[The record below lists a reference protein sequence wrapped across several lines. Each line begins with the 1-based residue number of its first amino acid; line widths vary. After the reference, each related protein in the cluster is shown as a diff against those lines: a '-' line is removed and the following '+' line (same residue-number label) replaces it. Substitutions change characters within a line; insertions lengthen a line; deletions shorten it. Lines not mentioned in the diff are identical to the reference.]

1 MVNLRVIIL
10 DNDVRLIPTVLTLLL
25 AATPTAAQT
34 NLEQVVN
41 GAFTPSHD
49 FDLVHQRIEVKNF
62 NWDSTAFD
70 GRVTTTAVSLRPG
83 LQAVALDME
92 RRMEVRSVLALGKAL
107 AYDRPP
113 DSLVVRLPRPARAG
127 DTVRFTVDYHA
138 PIVQGRGL
146 YFFREEPGRPHR
158 PQQVYSGGGTDGN
171 PRWIPTLAAP
181 HDKATWELVATVP
194 ARLTVV
200 SNGRLV
206 SDRQTA
212 GGLRTTHWSQEKPA
226 STYLISLVAA
236 PLVRIQDRWRDV
248 PLSYYVYPE
257 DSALAR
263 PLFGMT
269 PDVMETFTRLT
280 GVPYPWSKYAQVTA
294 ADFIGG
300 MENVGATT
308 LVDWLPDPRAYR
320 DRPWYRVTL
329 IPHELA
335 HQWFGNLVTAENWAN
350 YWLHEGLAQFMPG
363 QYWGAKQGPHAE
375 QDFYLDE
382 YRQYLA
388 RDARR
393 RTPLAAYN
401 SSVVYPKG
409 ALVMQMLK
417 QHLGPERFWA
427 AIKRFLTRHAY
438 GSATTD
444 DLRQA
449 VLHATGESLP
459 WFWSQWIYQAGHPEF
474 QVAAAYD
481 SAARALTL
489 TVRQTQTDTVAP
501 DTGGVRFTTPAVFR
515 APVAVR
521 VGTSK
526 GDIVARAVIEAR
538 EQTIRIENVPEP
550 PTMVAFD
557 DENAVLKTLTFHQ
570 PTPWLA
576 NLLHRHPNL
585 WNRSWAIGQLAT
597 RKGDT
602 LAGAA
607 LAHAV
612 ASADYDLTRAE
623 AASALARFPAD
634 QAVAVLETAMADTSA
649 RVRKAAVEALGRIGD
664 PRGAGAVQR
673 AWAEDV
679 SDQVRASAL
688 TALVRLVPDAARDAI
703 AAGLRT
709 KSYRETI
716 QNAAIAAAL
725 QRPDSGAVAALE
737 AVAGEQPLPSIAL
750 AALATRGDERARAAL
765 GRLLADRRA
774 WVRQWVAEA
783 TGQSTS
789 N

>member
-1 MVNLRVIIL
+1 MRLNPTIL
-10 DNDVRLIPTVLTLLL
+10 AVLFTT
-25 AATPTAAQT
+25 TPAVAQS
-34 NLEQVVN
+34 NLERVVN
-41 GAFTPSHD
+41 GAYTPSHD
-49 FDLVHQRIEVKNF
+49 FDLIHQRIEVRNF
-62 NWDSTAFD
+62 DWDSTSFD
-70 GRVTTTAVSLRPG
+70 GKVTTTVVSLRPG
-83 LQAVALDME
+83 LRLVALDME
-92 RRMEVRSVLALGKAL
+92 RRMQVRSVTAAGRALV
-107 AYDRPP
+107 YDRPT
-113 DSLVVRLPRPARAG
+113 DSLVVRLARPLRIR
-127 DTVRFTVDYHA
+127 DTMRFTVEYHA
-138 PIVQGRGL
+138 PIAQGRGL
-146 YFFREEPGRPHR
+146 YFFPEEPGRPRR

-171 PRWIPTLAAP
+171 PRWIPTVAAP
-181 HDKATWELVATVP
+181 HDKATWELIATVP
-194 ARLTVV
+194 AKLTLV
-200 SNGRLV
+200 SNGRRV
-206 SDRQTA
+206 SDRTIA
-212 GGLRTTHWSQEKPA
+212 GGLRTTHWCQEKPA

-236 PLVRIQDRWRDV
+236 PLIRLQDRWRNV

-280 GVPYPWSKYAQVTA
+280 GVPYPWTKYAQVTA
-294 ADFIGG
+294 TDFIGG
-300 MENVGATT
+300 MENVSATT

-363 QYWGAKQGPHAE
+363 QYWGVRQGLHAE
-375 QDFYLDE
+375 EDFYLEE

-417 QHLGPERFWA
+417 RVLGPERFWA
-427 AIKRFLTRHAY
+427 AINRFLTHHAY
-438 GSATTD
+438 GTATTD

-489 TVRQTQTDTVAP
+489 TVRQTQTDTASA
-501 DTGGVRFTTPAVFR
+501 DSNGVRFTTPAIFR
-515 APVAVR
+515 VPLAVR
-521 VGTSK
+521 VGTSR
-526 GDIVARAVIEAR
+526 GDIVARTVIAAR
-538 EQTIRIENVPEP
+538 EQAIRIEKVPEP
-550 PTMVAFD
+550 PTMVVFD

-585 WNRSWAIGQLAT
+585 WNRSWAIRQLAS
-597 RKGDT
+597 RSGDT

-612 ASADYDLTRAE
+612 ANADYDLTRAE
-623 AASALARFPAD
+623 ATTALGRFPAD
-634 QAVAVLETAMADTSA
+634 QSVPVLETALADTSA
-649 RVRKAAVEALGRIGD
+649 RVRMAAVESLGRLGD
-664 PRGAGAVQR
+664 PRGAGVVRR
-673 AWAEDV
+673 AWAEDA
-679 SDQVRASAL
+679 SDQVRAAAL
-688 TALVRLVPDAARDAI
+688 TALVRLVPDASREAVE
-703 AAGLRT
+703 AGLRT
-709 KSYRETI
+709 KSYREAI
-716 QNAAIAAAL
+716 QNAAITAAL
-725 QRPDSGAVAALE
+725 QRPDSGLVATLE

-750 AALATRGDERARAAL
+750 AALATRGDEAARAAL
-765 GRLLADRRA
+765 GRLLQDPRS
-774 WVRQWVAEA
+774 WVRGWAAEA
-783 TGQSTS
+783 SGQSTS

>member
-1 MVNLRVIIL
+1 MPLPI
-10 DNDVRLIPTVLTLLL
+10 RLPAAAL
-25 AATPTAAQT
+25 AAAALALAPPAAAQSH
-34 NLEQVVN
+34 LEQVVN
-41 GAFTPSHD
+41 GALTPSHD
-49 FDLVHQRIEVKNF
+49 YDLIHQRIEVKNF
-62 NWDSTAFD
+62 DWDSTAFD
-70 GRVTTTAVSLRPG
+70 GRVTTTVASLRPG
-83 LQAVALDME
+83 LETVVLDME
-92 RRMEVRSVLALGKAL
+92 RRMEVRAVTSAGKAL

-113 DSLVVRLPRPARAG
+113 DSLVVRLARPARFG

-138 PIVQGRGL
+138 PVVQGRGL
-146 YFFREEPGRPHR
+146 YFFKEEAGRPHR

-171 PRWIPTLAAP
+171 PRWLPTLAAP
-181 HDKATWELVATVP
+181 HDKATWELIATVP

-206 SDRQTA
+206 SDRRVR
-212 GGLRTTHWSQEKPA
+212 GGLRTTHWSQERPA

-236 PLVRIQDRWRDV
+236 PLVRIADRWRKV

-269 PDVMETFTRLT
+269 PDVMETYARLT

-320 DRPWYRVTL
+320 DRPWYRHTL

-363 QYWGAKQGPHAE
+363 QYWGAKQGRHAE
-375 QDFYLDE
+375 EDFYLEE

-427 AIKRFLTRHAY
+427 AIRRFLTRHAY
-438 GSATTD
+438 GAATSD

-449 VLHATGESLP
+449 VLDATGESLP

-474 QVAAAYD
+474 QVSAAYD
-481 SAARALTL
+481 STARALTL
-489 TVRQTQTDTVAP
+489 TVRQIQTDTAMA
-501 DTGGVRFTTPAVFR
+501 DSSGSGRFTTPAVFR
-515 APVAVR
+515 APVAIR
-521 VGTSK
+521 VGTSQ

-538 EQTIRIENVPEP
+538 EQTVRVEQLPEP
-550 PTMVAFD
+550 PTMVVFD
-557 DENAVLKTLTFHQ
+557 DDNAVLKTLDFHQ

-585 WNRSWAIGQLAT
+585 WNRSWAIGQLAS
-597 RKGDT
+597 RRGDT

-607 LAHAV
+607 LAHAL
-612 ASADYDLTRAE
+612 ANADYDLTRAG
-623 AASALARFPAD
+623 AASALALFPAER
-634 QAVAVLETAMADTSA
+634 ALPSLETAMADTSA
-649 RVRKAAVEALGRIGD
+649 RVRRAAVEALGRLGD
-664 PRGAGAVQR
+664 PRGADPVRR
-673 AWAEDV
+673 AWSDDP
-679 SDQVRASAL
+679 SDQVRAAAL
-688 TALVRLVPDAARDAI
+688 TSLVRLVPEASRDAVL
-703 AAGLRT
+703 AGLRT
-709 KSYRETI
+709 RSYRDAI
-716 QNAAIAAAL
+716 RNAAIAAAL
-725 QRPDSGAVAALE
+725 QRPDSALVTGLE
-737 AVAGEQPLPSIAL
+737 AVAGEQPLPAIAL
-750 AALATRGDERARAAL
+750 AALASRGDETAKAAL
-765 GRLLADRRA
+765 ARLLADPRS
-774 WVRQWVAEA
+774 WVREWAAEA
-783 TGQSTS
+783 VGQSTS

>member
-1 MVNLRVIIL
+1 V
-10 DNDVRLIPTVLTLLL
+10 
-25 AATPTAAQT
+25 TPAESQS
-34 NLEQVVN
+34 NLERVVN
-41 GAFTPSHD
+41 GEYTPSHD
-49 FDLVHQRIEVKNF
+49 FDLLHQRIEVKNF
-62 NWDSTAFD
+62 DWDHTSFD
-70 GRVTTTAVSLRPG
+70 GRVASTVAALRPG
-83 LQAVALDME
+83 LQSVVLDME
-92 RRMEVRSVLALGKAL
+92 RRMEVRSVTAAGKGL
-107 AYDRPP
+107 AYERPG
-113 DSLVVRLPRPARAG
+113 DSLVVRLARPAKLG

-138 PIVQGRGL
+138 PIAQGRGL
-146 YFFREEPGRPHR
+146 YFFKAEPGRPHR

-171 PRWIPTLAAP
+171 PRWLPTVAAP
-181 HDKATWELVATVP
+181 HDKATWELIATVP
-194 ARLTVV
+194 AALTVV

-206 SDRQTA
+206 SDRAVA
-212 GGLRTTHWSQEKPA
+212 GRLRTAHWSQEKPA

-248 PLSYYVYPE
+248 PLSYYVYRE

-269 PDVMETFTRLT
+269 PDVMETYTRLT
-280 GVPYPWSKYAQVTA
+280 GVPYPWNKYAQVTT

-308 LVDWLPDPRAYR
+308 LVDWLPDPRAHR

-363 QYWGAKQGPHAE
+363 QYWGVKQGRHAE
-375 QDFYLDE
+375 EDFYLGE
-382 YRQYLA
+382 YRQYLD

-393 RTPLAAYN
+393 RTPLASYN
-401 SSVVYPKG
+401 SGVVYPKG

-417 QHLGPERFWA
+417 QHLGPERFWK
-427 AIKRFLTRHAY
+427 AINRFLTRHAY
-438 GSATTD
+438 GTATTD

-449 VLHATGESLP
+449 VLLATGESLP
-459 WFWSQWIYQAGHPEF
+459 WFWSQWMYQAGHPEF

-481 SAARALTL
+481 SAGRALTL
-489 TVRQTQTDTVAP
+489 TVRQTQSDTTDP
-501 DTGGVRFTTPAVFR
+501 DAAGVQFTTPAVFR
-515 APVAVR
+515 APLAVR

-526 GDIVARAVIEAR
+526 GDIVAPVVIEAR
-538 EQTIRIENVPEP
+538 EQTVRIENVPEP
-550 PTMVAFD
+550 PTMVVFD

-585 WNRSWAIGQLAT
+585 WNRSWAIGQLAS

-623 AASALARFPAD
+623 AAAALGRFPAD
-634 QAVAVLETAMADTSA
+634 QALPALEPATADTSA
-649 RVRKAAVEALGRIGD
+649 RVRLAAVESLGRIGD
-664 PRGAGAVQR
+664 PRGVDAVRR
-673 AWAEDV
+673 AWAEDA
-679 SDQVRASAL
+679 SDQVRAAAL
-688 TALVRLVPDAARDAI
+688 TALTRLVPGASREAI

-725 QRPDSGAVAALE
+725 QRPDSGLVATLE
-737 AVAGEQPLPSIAL
+737 AIAGEQPLPSVAL
-750 AALATRGDERARAAL
+750 AAIAARGDQKAEAAL
-765 GRLLADRRA
+765 GRLLQDSRR
-774 WVRQWVAEA
+774 WVREWAAEA

-789 N
+789 H

>member
-1 MVNLRVIIL
+1 M
-10 DNDVRLIPTVLTLLL
+10 L
-25 AATPTAAQT
+25 AASVLAGAPTPAEPQS
-34 NLEQVVN
+34 NLERVVN
-41 GAFTPSHD
+41 GDYTPSHD
-49 FDLVHQRIEVKNF
+49 FDLLHQRIEAKHF
-62 NWDSTAFD
+62 DWDSTSFD
-70 GRVTTTAVSLRPG
+70 GRVTTTVASLRTG

-92 RRMEVRSVLALGKAL
+92 RRMQVRSVTAAGRTL
-107 AYDRPP
+107 AYDRPG
-113 DSLVVRLPRPARAG
+113 DSLVVRLARPARLG

-138 PIVQGRGL
+138 RIVQGRGL
-146 YFFREEPGRPHR
+146 YFFKAEPGRPHR

-171 PRWIPTLAAP
+171 PRWLPTVGAP
-181 HDKATWELVATVP
+181 HDKATWELIATVP
-194 ARLTVV
+194 AALTVV

-206 SDRQTA
+206 SDRKVA

-236 PLVRIQDRWRDV
+236 PLVRIQDRWREV

-269 PDVMETFTRLT
+269 ADVMETFTRLT
-280 GVPYPWSKYAQVTA
+280 GVSYPWNKYAQVTA

-308 LVDWLPDPRAYR
+308 LVDWLPDQRAYR

-363 QYWGAKQGPHAE
+363 QYWGVKQGRHAE
-375 QDFYLDE
+375 EDFYLGE
-382 YRQYLA
+382 YRQYLE
-388 RDARR
+388 RDAKR

-417 QHLGPERFWA
+417 QHLGPERFWK
-427 AIKRFLTRHAY
+427 AINRYLTRYAY

-444 DLRQA
+444 DLRQ
-449 VLHATGESLP
+449 VVVEATGESLS
-459 WFWSQWIYQAGHPEF
+459 WFWSQWMYQAGHPEF

-481 SAARALTL
+481 STARALTL
-489 TVRQTQTDTVAP
+489 TVRQTQADSTEP
-501 DTGGVRFTTPAVFR
+501 DAAGVRFTTPTVFH
-515 APVAVR
+515 APLAVR

-526 GDIVARAVIEAR
+526 GDIVARAVIAAR
-538 EQTIRIENVPEP
+538 EQTVRVENVPEP

-557 DENAVLKTLTFHQ
+557 DENAVLKTLAFHQ

-585 WNRSWAIGQLAT
+585 WQRSWAIGQLAS

-623 AASALARFPAD
+623 AAAALARFPAD
-634 QAVAVLETAMADTSA
+634 RALPALTSAMADTSA
-649 RVRKAAVEALGRIGD
+649 RVRVAAVEALGRVGD
-664 PRGAGAVQR
+664 QRGADAARR
-673 AWAEDV
+673 AWTDDL

-688 TALVRLVPDAARDAI
+688 TALVRLAPEASRDAI
-703 AAGLRT
+703 ATGLRT
-709 KSYRETI
+709 KSYREAI

-725 QRPDSGAVAALE
+725 QQPDSALVATLE
-737 AVAGEQPLPSIAL
+737 AVAGEQPLPAIAL
-750 AALATRGDERARAAL
+750 AALASRGDEAAKAAL
-765 GRLLADRRA
+765 GRLLRDSRG
-774 WVRQWVAEA
+774 WVREWAGEA

>member
-1 MVNLRVIIL
+1 M
-10 DNDVRLIPTVLTLLL
+10 RLTAPIL
-25 AATPTAAQT
+25 AASLIAAAPALAQS
-34 NLEQVVN
+34 NLERVVN
-41 GAFTPSHD
+41 GDYTPSHD
-49 FDLVHQRIEVKNF
+49 FDLIHQRIEVGSF
-62 NWDSTAFD
+62 DWDSTAFD
-70 GRVTTTAVSLRPG
+70 GRVTTTVTSLRPG
-83 LQAVALDME
+83 LQAVVLDME
-92 RRMEVRSVLALGKAL
+92 RRMEVRSVTAAGKTL
-107 AYDRPP
+107 AYDRPG
-113 DSLVVRLPRPARAG
+113 DSIVVRLPRPARLG
-127 DTVRFTVDYHA
+127 DTVRFAVDYHA
-138 PIVQGRGL
+138 RIVQGRGL
-146 YFFREEPGRPHR
+146 YFFKEEPGRQHR

-171 PRWIPTLAAP
+171 PRWLPTLAAP
-181 HDKATWELVATVP
+181 HDKTTWEMIATVP
-194 ARLTVV
+194 EKLTVV
-200 SNGRLV
+200 SNGRQV
-206 SDRQTA
+206 SDRKIG

-226 STYLISLVAA
+226 SAYLISLVAA

-269 PDVMETFTRLT
+269 ADVMETYTRLT
-280 GVPYPWSKYAQVTA
+280 GVPYPWNKYSQVTA

-308 LVDWLPDPRAYR
+308 LVDWLPGPRAYR

-350 YWLHEGLAQFMPG
+350 YWLHEGIAEFMPG
-363 QYWGAKQGPHAE
+363 QYWGARLGRHAE
-375 QDFYLDE
+375 EDFYLEE
-382 YRQYLA
+382 YRQYLS

-417 QHLGPERFWA
+417 QYLGPERFWA
-427 AIKRFLTRHAY
+427 AMKRYLTRHAY

-449 VLHATGESLP
+449 VLHATGQSLP
-459 WFWSQWIYQAGHPEF
+459 WFWSQWMYQAGHPEF

-489 TVRQTQTDTVAP
+489 DVRQTQTDTTRA
-501 DTGGVRFTTPAVFR
+501 DTARVRFTTPDVFQ

-526 GDIVARAVIEAR
+526 GDIVARAIIASR
-538 EQTIRIENVPEP
+538 EQKIRIENVPEP
-550 PTMVAFD
+550 PTMVVFD
-557 DENAVLKTLTFHQ
+557 DENAVLKTLSFHQ

-585 WNRSWAIGQLAT
+585 WNRSWAIGQLAS
-597 RKGDT
+597 RRGDT

-607 LAHAV
+607 LAHAL
-612 ASADYDLTRAE
+612 ANADYDLTRAD
-623 AASALARFPAD
+623 AATALGRFPAD
-634 QAVAVLETAMADTSA
+634 HALPPLEAAMADTSA
-649 RVRKAAVEALGRIGD
+649 RVRLAAVQAIGEMGD
-664 PRGAGAVQR
+664 PRGADVVQR
-673 AWAEDV
+673 AWVEDP
-679 SDQVRASAL
+679 SDQVRAAAL
-688 TALVRLVPDAARDAI
+688 TAVVRLIPDVAREAI

-709 KSYRETI
+709 KSYREAI

-725 QRPDSGAVAALE
+725 QRPDSGLVATLE
-737 AVAGEQPLPSIAL
+737 SVAGEQPLPSIAL
-750 AALATRGDERARAAL
+750 AALAAGGNEAAKAAV
-765 GRLLADRRA
+765 GRLLRDSRG
-774 WVRQWVAEA
+774 WVRDWAAEA
-783 TGQSTS
+783 VGQSSS

>member
-1 MVNLRVIIL
+1 MRSIYAIAAGLCLSGAR
-10 DNDVRLIPTVLTLLL
+10 LL
-25 AATPTAAQT
+25 AQD
-34 NLEQVVN
+34 NFERVVN
-41 GAFTPSHD
+41 GAYTVSHD
-49 FDLVHQRIEVKNF
+49 FDLIHQRIEVKNF
-62 NWDSTAFD
+62 DWDSTAFD
-70 GRVTTTAVSLRPG
+70 GRVTSTVVSLRPG
-83 LQAVALDME
+83 LRTLVLDME
-92 RRMEVRSVLALGKAL
+92 RRMEVRSVTAASGTL
-107 AYDRPP
+107 AYDRPG
-113 DSLVVRLPRPARAG
+113 DSLVVRLARPARHG
-127 DTVRFTVDYHA
+127 DTVRFTVNYHA
-138 PIVQGRGL
+138 PILQGRGL
-146 YFFREEPGRPHR
+146 YFFQEEPGRPHR

-171 PRWIPTLAAP
+171 PRWIPTVAAP
-181 HDKATWELVATVP
+181 HDKATWELIATVP
-194 ARLTVV
+194 AKLTVV

-206 SDRQTA
+206 SDRRVA
-212 GGLRTTHWSQEKPA
+212 SGLRATHWSQEKPA

-257 DSALAR
+257 DTALAR

-280 GVPYPWSKYAQVTA
+280 GVPYPWNKYAQVTA

-329 IPHELA
+329 IPHEIA

-363 QYWGAKQGPHAE
+363 QYWAAKQGRHAE
-375 QDFYLDE
+375 EDFYLEE

-417 QHLGPERFWA
+417 QHLGPQRFWA
-427 AIKRFLTRHAY
+427 AINRFLTDHAY

-474 QVAAAYD
+474 QVAASYD
-481 SAARALTL
+481 SAGRALTL
-489 TVRQTQTDTVAP
+489 DVRQTQADTAIVDP
-501 DTGGVRFTTPAVFR
+501 GGIRFTTPAVFR
-515 APVAVR
+515 VPVAVR
-521 VGTSK
+521 VGTSR
-526 GDIVARAVIEAR
+526 GDVVARAVIAAR
-538 EQTIRIENVPEP
+538 EQKIRIENVAEP
-550 PTMVAFD
+550 PTMVVFD
-557 DENAVLKTLTFHQ
+557 DENAVLKTLSFHQ

-576 NLLHRHPNL
+576 NLLHRHSNL
-585 WNRSWAIGQLAT
+585 WNRSWAIGELAS

-602 LAGAA
+602 LAEAA

-612 ASADYDLTRAE
+612 ANADYDLTRSE
-623 AASALARFPAD
+623 AASALGRFAAD
-634 QAVAVLETAMADTSA
+634 RALPVLETAMTDTSA
-649 RVRKAAVEALGRIGD
+649 RVRKAAVESLGRLGD

-673 AWAEDV
+673 AWAEDP

-688 TALVRLVPDAARDAI
+688 TALARLVPRSARGPI
-703 AAGLRT
+703 EAGLRT
-709 KSYRETI
+709 RSYREAI

-725 QRPDSGAVAALE
+725 QRPDSGLVATLE
-737 AVAGEQPLPSIAL
+737 AVAGEQPLPAIAL
-750 AALATRGDERARAAL
+750 AALAARGDEVARAAL
-765 GRLLADRRA
+765 ARLVRDPRG
-774 WVRQWVAEA
+774 WVRQRATDA
-783 TGQSTS
+783 TGQSTT